1 MKGISTILAT
11 ILIVIIVV
19 ALVSLTYTFA
29 ISLFG
34 ASTKPVETGVSST
47 TQKID
52 KRVIFVVDP
61 SCAKIGNDWQIS
73 FSIRHDG
80 ATYNITSSEI
90 SVYYGNDPTTFSW
103 SPSGDMSPGST
114 KTITATNQTGA
125 SWGSTSRDVT
135 VSAPANPISKSVTC
149 P

>member
-34 ASTKPVETGVSST
+34 TSSRGVETGVTET
-47 TQKID
+47 TIRLD
-52 KRVIFVVDP
+52 KRVEFVVDP
-61 SCAKIGNDWQIS
+61 SCSNVGGNWQIA
-73 FSIRHDG
+73 FSIRHAG
-80 ATYNITSSEI
+80 ATYNISSAEI
-90 SVYYGNDPTTFSW
+90 SAFFGNEPGTI
-103 SPSGDMSPGST
+103 SGWGSEPLTPGSV
-114 KTITATNQTGA
+114 KTLTFRNSSAVNWSKT
-125 SWGSTSRDVT
+125 DLFT
-135 VSAPANPISKSVTC
+135 VSAPANPTSKTVTC